1 MKRIIDIKPYAQIEK
16 VDGLLELVKE
26 KALTSSLERV
36 NKVTLISPL
45 QIPSDFFDAEMAS
58 RKRYFSYPPYGLGLV
73 ARELSSSGIEVNII
87 DLNYAVLSEIDN
99 FIKDPINF
107 EKNYLF
113 ENMDR
118 FKPDI
123 VGVTCM
129 FTITHDSF
137 RKTVNLL
144 REYNNNLII
153 FAGGVHVTN
162 DPAPMHS

>member
-1 MKRIIDIKPYAQIEK
+1 
-16 VDGLLELVKE
+16 
-26 KALTSSLERV
+26 
-36 NKVTLISPL
+36 
-45 QIPSDFFDAEMAS
+45 
-58 RKRYFSYPPYGLGLV
+58 
-73 ARELSSSGIEVNII
+73 
-87 DLNYAVLSEIDN
+87 
-99 FIKDPINF
+99 
-107 EKNYLF
+107 
-113 ENMDR
+113 MDR

-162 DPAPMHS
+162 DRKESIRKYPR